1 MKKSSTRFLSILF
14 VLSLLLLSA
23 CSGSDETSS
32 SGNES
37 DGEQSSS
44 GNGDTIVVG
53 ISNAVG
59 SINPINARDTGA
71 LTVSSILFDTLYE
84 VNDQME
90 FLPKLAESF
99 ETEDNQTFT
108 IKIHPEANWTDGE
121 PIKSEDLK
129 FTLETMANPKVQ
141 SVGLK
146 TLSIIEG
153 LSDTGTLPEGETSI
167 KGLEIVD
174 EKTIKIRTKQP
185 VDPNYV
191 KEYIGYRLRI
201 IPSHILKDKDPETLH
216 QDPFMIKPNVTSG
229 AYTLKDYSPESH
241 IEFKANPDY
250 YRGAPKTEKIFFKVL
265 PSANLT
271 AQLQTGEIHMNYP
284 AIGPIAV
291 QDYEKVQNMAN
302 IRTVEGLPF
311 DYQMLY
317 FNVDTIDDPK
327 VRQAI
332 VHAINRPQIVEK
344 LLNGKAEIVDGP
356 FTSPH
361 PYKNNAVEDH
371 GYNPEK
377 AKELLAES
385 DWDLSKPIR
394 LNIPVGN
401 QTREQAAVIIS
412 ENLRAVGLN
421 VQIQKYDFPTHMQKG
436 AEHDFDLMFLG
447 LKYLI
452 DPDISIYYQTGAAYN
467 FAGYSNPTF
476 DDLLKQGK
484 EEPDAEKRK
493 VIYDQIQEILHEDLP
508 TITLYADN
516 KLGAVSKK
524 VKVGEPKEFGM
535 FYNMHEWEV
544 EK

>member
-1 MKKSSTRFLSILF
+1 MKKSSARFLSILF
-14 VLSLLLLSA
+14 VLSLFLLSA

-32 SGNES
+32 SGNEG

-108 IKIHPEANWTDGE
+108 IKIHPEANWSDGE

-185 VDPNYV
+185 VDPNYI

-241 IEFKANPDY
+241 IEFKANPGY

-284 AIGPIAV
+284 SIGPIAV

-344 LLNGKAEIVDGP
+344 LLQGQAEIVDGP

-361 PYKNNAVEDH
+361 PYKNNAIEDH
-371 GYNPEK
+371 DYNPEK

-421 VQIQKYDFPTHMQKG
+421 VQLQKYDFPTHMQKG

-476 DDLLKQGK
+476 DDLLQQGK

-493 VIYDQIQEILHEDLP
+493 VIYDQVQEILHEDLP